1 MATLTSAV
9 GGDTF
14 GGLSGY
20 KRPVSGNPTRVP
32 SNLPAFRGTTNTPGQ
47 AIGVPKITS
56 SKNRNDRGT
65 NILVPY
71 SRITHYDE
79 REFGGK
85 LPGDLAFLSAY
96 APNTLPFNSNFGEG
110 GPSGNGIYQYS
121 RLLGLYAL
129 NTTLAELSALNRYN
143 EYANVMLLR
152 DREDTMKILDEWHTV
167 PTLKE
172 YRLDGIVLS
181 DDQPGV
187 KHGSSKND
195 LGQLFNIAVQGPTA
209 INNGYVTE
217 RGHTML
223 SRPDPTFSKMPL
235 DVQIDE
241 ARDEVE
247 VMGDRSSRLYG
258 LPNEHTYSEQMF
270 SRDIEPQ
277 DELFVALI
285 ATKFDVGAESDI
297 LRRHDDLRN
306 AVLNASTVQELAIAR
321 RALRTF
327 IESAG
332 EDLQI
337 LLRGRSAI
345 RQLDVSKTEYGID
358 RPLDKDTE
366 AVVAFQY
373 WLCTS
378 ATLVKLNNMEGP
390 DRAMARN
397 ERPEDAN
404 FVTDKRKTVNTYEA
418 KCNEGWLERMVG
430 AWRVG
435 TVLDTKATAM
445 PYFEGG
451 PIETGNR
458 LKVNVCVE
466 WMGWRELRRKYT
478 SNPLG
483 PQVGGI
489 YKGRWTAM
497 VQSSVPSVRLARIGG
512 GYVGEETFD
521 ETWDNADGVGANGKP
536 IGEGDDKDDE
546 LVTFWP
552 VDYKKDET
560 SVPRKRKRDSLD
572 ATKPSATPSVAAA
585 KTPAA
590 AAETPAA
597 PSVAA
602 AEPPAAESV
611 TKPSEEAGRVASERV
626 ERERIA
632 KKYETFINSVSDEK
646 LKRKY
651 RKERRKWVEKVV
663 KRAKDEKLYID
674 NFPDPKNMIAD
685 LLKKHGERGR
695 EILNEVQEEALQ
707 EALKNGVPV
716 VPIESSLESTMDL
729 DDSEDEEELG
739 AATVME
745 TSSNTEKEPST
756 PAKKSFSAMSTGVV
770 GSSVAR
776 AKERA
781 LEKEKPSP
789 SRSPQPSPTA
799 SSANKFARRRSPAS
813 SPNHP
818 IDTATSLEDAT
829 MTEVSNSAADASSPV
844 GPSSVDASAAEHE
857 EVPKSKKPRARPT
870 SDVLSSIFG
879 GSSGDA
885 TRLELP
891 SNKVSKEKFSRRRR
905 GGS

>member
-96 APNTLPFNSNFGEG
+96 APNTLPFNSEVGEG
-110 GPSGNGIYQYS
+110 GPAGNGIYQYS

-143 EYANVMLLR
+143 EYANVMLLK
-152 DREDTMKILDEWHTV
+152 EGDTDMKILDEWHTV

-172 YRLDGIVLS
+172 YRLDGVVLS

-223 SRPDPTFSKMPL
+223 SRPEPTFSKMPL

-247 VMGDRSSRLYG
+247 LMGDRSSRLYG
-258 LPNEHTYSEQMF
+258 LPNEYTYSEQMF

-285 ATKFDVGAESDI
+285 ATKFDVEGAESTI
-297 LRRHDDLRN
+297 LRTHDELRN
-306 AVLNASTVQELAIAR
+306 AVLDAKTVQDLAEARQELR
-321 RALRTF
+321 EF
-327 IESAG
+327 IQGEG
-332 EDLQI
+332 EDLRK
-337 LLRGRSAI
+337 LLQGRSAI
-345 RQLDVSKTEYGID
+345 RQLDASKTEYGVS
-358 RPLDKDTE
+358 RPLDTE
-366 AVVAFQY
+366 TKAVVAFQY

-378 ATLVKLNNMEGP
+378 ATLVKLNNKSGLN
-390 DRAMARN
+390 RAMARN
-397 ERPEDAN
+397 ERPEDVN
-404 FVTDKRKTVNTYEA
+404 FVTDKRKTVDTYEA
-418 KCNEGWLERMVG
+418 KCDEEWLKRMVG

-451 PIETGNR
+451 PVETGNR

-478 SNPLG
+478 NNPDG
-483 PQVGGI
+483 PQVGEK
-489 YKGRWTAM
+489 YKSGWAAM
-497 VQSSVPSVRLARIGG
+497 VQSSVPSVGLARIGG

-521 ETWDNADGVGANGKP
+521 ETWDNADGVGADGKP
-536 IGEGDDKDDE
+536 IGEDDEKDDE
-546 LVTFWP
+546 IVTFWP
-552 VDYKKDET
+552 VDYKKEET
-560 SVPRKRKRDSLD
+560 RVPRKRKRDPD
-572 ATKPSATPSVAAA
+572 AAKPPATPPDDASEPPVAAI
-585 KTPAA
+585 
-590 AAETPAA
+590 
-597 PSVAA
+597 
-602 AEPPAAESV
+602 EPPAAATEPPAEKPV
-611 TKPSEEAGRVASERV
+611 TKPSEEGDRAARERLF
-626 ERERIA
+626 RERIA
-632 KKYETFINSVSDEK
+632 KKYETFMRSVSNKK
-646 LKRKY
+646 LQKKY
-651 RKERRKWVEKVV
+651 RAERRKWVEKLV
-663 KRAKDEKLYID
+663 KQANEEKLYFD
-674 NFPDPKNMIAD
+674 VDRDPKKTIKD
-685 LLKKHGERGR
+685 LLAKHPERGR
-695 EILNEVQEEALQ
+695 EILNEVQEKALQ
-707 EALKNGVPV
+707 EALKNGVEL
-716 VPIESSLESTMDL
+716 VPIESSLESTMDYS
-729 DDSEDEEELG
+729 DDSEDEEGLG
-739 AATVME
+739 AVTVME

-829 MTEVSNSAADASSPV
+829 MTEISNTAADASSPA

-879 GSSGDA
+879 GSGDA

>member
-96 APNTLPFNSNFGEG
+96 APNTLPFNSEVGEG
-110 GPSGNGIYQYS
+110 GPAGNGIYQYS

-143 EYANVMLLR
+143 EYANVMLLK
-152 DREDTMKILDEWHTV
+152 EGDTDMKILDEWHTV

-172 YRLDGIVLS
+172 YRLDGVVLS

-223 SRPDPTFSKMPL
+223 SRPEPTFSKMPL

-247 VMGDRSSRLYG
+247 LMGDRSSRLYG
-258 LPNEHTYSEQMF
+258 LPNEYTYSEQMF

-285 ATKFDVGAESDI
+285 ATKFDVEGAESTI
-297 LRRHDDLRN
+297 LRTHDELRN
-306 AVLNASTVQELAIAR
+306 AVLDAKTVQDLAEARQELR
-321 RALRTF
+321 EF
-327 IESAG
+327 IQGEG
-332 EDLQI
+332 EDLRK
-337 LLRGRSAI
+337 LLQGRSAI
-345 RQLDVSKTEYGID
+345 RQLDASKTEYGVS
-358 RPLDKDTE
+358 RPLDTE
-366 AVVAFQY
+366 TKAVVAFQY

-378 ATLVKLNNMEGP
+378 ATLVKLNNKSGLN
-390 DRAMARN
+390 RAMARN
-397 ERPEDAN
+397 ERPEDVN
-404 FVTDKRKTVNTYEA
+404 FVTDKRKTVDTYEA
-418 KCNEGWLERMVG
+418 KCDEEWLKRMVG

-451 PIETGNR
+451 PVETGNR

-478 SNPLG
+478 NNPDG
-483 PQVGGI
+483 PQVGEK
-489 YKGRWTAM
+489 YKSGWAAM
-497 VQSSVPSVRLARIGG
+497 VQSSVPSVGLARIGG

-521 ETWDNADGVGANGKP
+521 ETWDNADGVGADGKP
-536 IGEGDDKDDE
+536 IGEDDDKDDE
-546 LVTFWP
+546 IVTFWP
-552 VDYKKDET
+552 VDYKKKET
-560 SVPRKRKRDSLD
+560 RVPRKRKRDPD
-572 ATKPSATPSVAAA
+572 AAKPPVAASE
-585 KTPAA
+585 P
-590 AAETPAA
+590 P
-597 PSVAA
+597 VAA
-602 AEPPAAESV
+602 IEPPVAAIEPPAAATEPPAEKPV
-611 TKPSEEAGRVASERV
+611 TKPSEEGDRAARERLF
-626 ERERIA
+626 RERIA
-632 KKYETFINSVSDEK
+632 KKYETFIRSVSDKK
-646 LKRKY
+646 LQKKY
-651 RKERRKWVEKVV
+651 RAERRKWVEKLV
-663 KRAKDEKLYID
+663 KQANEEKLYFD
-674 NFPDPKNMIAD
+674 VDRDPKNTIKD
-685 LLKKHGERGR
+685 LLAKHPERGR
-695 EILNEVQEEALQ
+695 EILNEVQEKALQ
-707 EALKNGVPV
+707 EALKNGVEL
-716 VPIESSLESTMDL
+716 VPIESSLESTMDYS
-729 DDSEDEEELG
+729 DDSEDEEGLG
-739 AATVME
+739 AVTVME

-829 MTEVSNSAADASSPV
+829 TTEISNTAADASSPA

-879 GSSGDA
+879 GSGDA

>member
-96 APNTLPFNSNFGEG
+96 APNTLPFNSEVGEG
-110 GPSGNGIYQYS
+110 GPAGNGIYQYS

-143 EYANVMLLR
+143 EYANVMLLK
-152 DREDTMKILDEWHTV
+152 EGDTDMKILDEWHTV

-172 YRLDGIVLS
+172 YRLDGVVLS

-223 SRPDPTFSKMPL
+223 SRPEPTFSKMPL

-247 VMGDRSSRLYG
+247 LMGDRSSRLYG
-258 LPNEHTYSEQMF
+258 LPNEYTYSEQMF

-285 ATKFDVGAESDI
+285 ATKFDVEGAESTI
-297 LRRHDDLRN
+297 LRTHDELRN
-306 AVLNASTVQELAIAR
+306 AVLDAKTVQDLAEARQELREFIQGEGQD
-321 RALRTF
+321 LRKL
-327 IESAG
+327 
-332 EDLQI
+332 LQ
-337 LLRGRSAI
+337 GRSAI
-345 RQLDVSKTEYGID
+345 RQLDASKTEYGVS
-358 RPLDKDTE
+358 RPLDTE
-366 AVVAFQY
+366 TKAVVAFQY

-378 ATLVKLNNMEGP
+378 ATLVKLNNKSGLN
-390 DRAMARN
+390 RAMARN
-397 ERPEDAN
+397 ERPEDVN
-404 FVTDKRKTVNTYEA
+404 FVTDKRKTVDTYEA
-418 KCNEGWLERMVG
+418 KCDEEWLKRMVG

-451 PIETGNR
+451 PVETGNR

-478 SNPLG
+478 NNPEG
-483 PQVGGI
+483 PQVGEK
-489 YKGRWTAM
+489 YKSGWAAM
-497 VQSSVPSVRLARIGG
+497 VQSSVPSVGLARIGG

-521 ETWDNADGVGANGKP
+521 ETWDNADGVGADGKP
-536 IGEGDDKDDE
+536 IGEGIDKDDE
-546 LVTFWP
+546 IVTFWP
-552 VDYKKDET
+552 VDYKKEET
-560 SVPRKRKRDSLD
+560 RVPRKRKRDPD
-572 ATKPSATPSVAAA
+572 AAKPPATPPDDASEPPVAAI
-585 KTPAA
+585 
-590 AAETPAA
+590 
-597 PSVAA
+597 
-602 AEPPAAESV
+602 EPPAAATEPPAEKPV
-611 TKPSEEAGRVASERV
+611 TKPSEESDRAARKRLF
-626 ERERIA
+626 RERID
-632 KKYETFINSVSDEK
+632 KKYETFIRSVSDKK
-646 LKRKY
+646 LQRKY
-651 RKERRKWVEKVV
+651 RAERREWVDKLV
-663 KRAKDEKLYID
+663 KQANNEKLYFNVD
-674 NFPDPKNMIAD
+674 FDPKKTIAN
-685 LLKKHGERGR
+685 LLAKHPERGR
-695 EILNEVQEEALQ
+695 EILDEVQEKALQ
-707 EALKNGVPV
+707 KALKNGTEL
-716 VPIESSLESTMDL
+716 VPIESSLESTMDYS
-729 DDSEDEEELG
+729 DDSEDEEGLG

-829 MTEVSNSAADASSPV
+829 MTEISNTAADASSPA

-879 GSSGDA
+879 GSGDA

>member
-96 APNTLPFNSNFGEG
+96 APNTLPFNSEVGEG
-110 GPSGNGIYQYS
+110 GPAGNGIYQYS

-143 EYANVMLLR
+143 EYANVMLLK
-152 DREDTMKILDEWHTV
+152 EGDTDMKILDEWHTV

-172 YRLDGIVLS
+172 YRLDGVVLS

-223 SRPDPTFSKMPL
+223 SRPEPTFSKMPL

-247 VMGDRSSRLYG
+247 LMGDRSSRLYG
-258 LPNEHTYSEQMF
+258 LPNEYTYSEQMF

-285 ATKFDVGAESDI
+285 ATKFDVEGAESTI
-297 LRRHDDLRN
+297 LRTHDELRN
-306 AVLNASTVQELAIAR
+306 AVLDAKTVQDLAEARQELR
-321 RALRTF
+321 EF
-327 IESAG
+327 IQGEG
-332 EDLQI
+332 EDLRK
-337 LLRGRSAI
+337 LLQGRSAI
-345 RQLDVSKTEYGID
+345 RQLDASKTEYGVS
-358 RPLDKDTE
+358 RPLDTE
-366 AVVAFQY
+366 TKAVVAFQY

-378 ATLVKLNNMEGP
+378 ATLVKLNNKSGLN
-390 DRAMARN
+390 RAMARN
-397 ERPEDAN
+397 ERPEDVN
-404 FVTDKRKTVNTYEA
+404 FVTDKRKTVDTYEA
-418 KCNEGWLERMVG
+418 KCDEEWLKRMVG

-451 PIETGNR
+451 PVETGNR

-478 SNPLG
+478 NNPDG
-483 PQVGGI
+483 PQVGEK
-489 YKGRWTAM
+489 YKSGWAAM
-497 VQSSVPSVRLARIGG
+497 VQSSVPSVGLARIGG

-521 ETWDNADGVGANGKP
+521 ETWDNADGVGADGKP
-536 IGEGDDKDDE
+536 IGEDDDKDDE
-546 LVTFWP
+546 IVTFWP
-552 VDYKKDET
+552 VDYKKKET
-560 SVPRKRKRDSLD
+560 RVPRKRKRDPD
-572 ATKPSATPSVAAA
+572 AAKPPVAASE
-585 KTPAA
+585 P
-590 AAETPAA
+590 P
-597 PSVAA
+597 VAA
-602 AEPPAAESV
+602 IEPPAAATEPPAEKPV
-611 TKPSEEAGRVASERV
+611 TKPSEEGDRAARERLF
-626 ERERIA
+626 RERIA
-632 KKYETFINSVSDEK
+632 KKYETFMRSVSNKK
-646 LKRKY
+646 LQKKY
-651 RKERRKWVEKVV
+651 RAERRKWVEKLV
-663 KRAKDEKLYID
+663 KQANEEKLYFD
-674 NFPDPKNMIAD
+674 VDRDPKNTIKD
-685 LLKKHGERGR
+685 LLAKHPERGR
-695 EILNEVQEEALQ
+695 EILNEVQEKALQ
-707 EALKNGVPV
+707 EALKNGVEL
-716 VPIESSLESTMDL
+716 VPIESSLESTMDYS
-729 DDSEDEEELG
+729 DDSEDEEGLG
-739 AATVME
+739 AVTVME

-829 MTEVSNSAADASSPV
+829 MTEISNTAADASSPA

-879 GSSGDA
+879 GSGDA

>member
-96 APNTLPFNSNFGEG
+96 APNTLPFNSKFGEG

-143 EYANVMLLR
+143 EYANVMLLK
-152 DREDTMKILDEWHTV
+152 DREDTMKILNEWHTV

-345 RQLDVSKTEYGID
+345 RQLDASKTEYGLD
-358 RPLDKDTE
+358 RPLDKDTK

-397 ERPEDAN
+397 ERPEDVK

-489 YKGRWTAM
+489 YAGRWTAM

-521 ETWDNADGVGANGKP
+521 ETWDNADGVGANGKS

-552 VDYKKDET
+552 VDYDKDET
-560 SVPRKRKRDSLD
+560 PVPRKRKRDSKLD
-572 ATKPSATPSVAAA
+572 AAKPPVDSSVAAA
-585 KTPAA
+585 KPPAAAAEAPAA
-590 AAETPAA
+590 AAETSATEP
-597 PSVAA
+597 VA
-602 AEPPAAESV
+602 E
-611 TKPSEEAGRVASERV
+611 PSEEAGRAAMEGV
-626 ERERIA
+626 ERQRI
-632 KKYETFINSVSDEK
+632 KDGYPKFINSVAPKDKEK
-646 LKRKY
+646 FQ
-651 RKERRKWVEKVV
+651 KERRKWVAKVV
-663 KRAKDEKLYID
+663 KRAKEENLEVTTS
-674 NFPDPKNMIAD
+674 PDPKETIAD
-685 LLKKHGERGR
+685 LLAKHGERGQ

-707 EALKNGVPV
+707 EALKKGEPV
-716 VPIESSLESTMDL
+716 VPIKDSLESTMDL
-729 DDSEDEEELG
+729 DDSEDEEGLG

-745 TSSNTEKEPST
+745 TST

-829 MTEVSNSAADASSPV
+829 MTEVSNSAADASSPA